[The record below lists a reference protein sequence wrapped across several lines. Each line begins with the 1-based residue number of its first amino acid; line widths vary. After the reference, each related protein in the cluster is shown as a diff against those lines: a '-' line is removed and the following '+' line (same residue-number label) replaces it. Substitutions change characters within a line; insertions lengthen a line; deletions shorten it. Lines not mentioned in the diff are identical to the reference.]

1 MAAVLRAAG
10 VMVRRPLAA
19 LGGEVAV
26 RGLARTVGSAGAGL
40 WPRRCRHVPPAAPS
54 RWGHGSAHYQDQR
67 DRIKRRKSGGKPAEL
82 YDLLEVDITA
92 TSQEIKDG
100 FLKQV
105 RLHHPDISKHP
116 DAAVIFDKIKTA
128 LEVLS
133 DPATRREYDATTCG
147 VQADWVYGEAEE
159 TQVPLAA
166 MTEDE
171 LQKRARYLD
180 DRISSSNA
188 NIAALGEAVINAG
201 GVHVKRLAKELEG
214 FMEQRKELRVELQKI
229 AASKLKRGGNRGRKK
244 ASERLQTAGSE
255 WWEVGLLICAKRT
268 SSNPSWPS
276 LATASCACVRSTYTS
291 TSTYRARGSARVPGG
306 QLTVHTACAGARQPH
321 TL

>member
-1 MAAVLRAAG
+1 MAAALRVAG
-10 VMVRRPLAA
+10 VVVRRPLAA
-19 LGGEVAV
+19 LGGGVAA
-26 RGLARTVGSAGAGL
+26 RGAVRTVGSAGAGL
-40 WPRRCRHVPPAAPS
+40 WPQCRHVPVAAPA
-54 RWGHGSAHYQDQR
+54 RWRHGSAHYQDQR
-67 DRIKRRKSGGKPAEL
+67 DRRKRRKGGGKPAEL

-105 RLHHPDISKHP
+105 RVHHPDISKNP
-116 DAAVIFDKIKTA
+116 DAAGIFDRIKKA

-147 VQADWVYGEAEE
+147 VQADWVYGEEEE

-188 NIAALGEAVINAG
+188 NISALGEAVVNAG

-214 FMEQRKELRVELQKI
+214 FMEQRRELRLELEKL

-244 ASERLQTAGSE
+244 ASERMQTAGSE
-255 WWEVGLLICAKRT
+255 WWEVGSPTRASRT
-268 SSNPSWPS
+268 SSNPSWSS
-276 LATASCACVRSTYTS
+276 LSTASCACMRNKPAG
-291 TSTYRARGSARVPGG
+291 RDLHQHDNLQSARER
-306 QLTVHTACAGARQPH
+306 ASARSRG
-321 TL
+321 